1 MKKIILLIPLLLLVT
16 ASNIFGQSYSPTT
29 SQQYVELN
37 TSRIINQST
46 RNSFVPIATDPAYS
60 LQLIVGFNSP
70 NFFSSSAGLTADYE
84 NGILY
89 FAGENTESGI
99 ASWNISNQILTDENI
114 FWHDNVPGFYPYVD
128 TDLRFYDGFLWCQLS
143 QDHMVKY
150 DPIAQTNESISTIPS
165 EIEAGLTMLD
175 GSFYI
180 SGGFDGGVYKYDP
193 VTGASTTI
201 LDQTYQ
207 TSSLASLSQG
217 DDSIYSYDNQ
227 NQNIIKININTG
239 LTEIV
244 GDIGGFGIPPSG
256 STNFVL
262 TYDGNTIYYHTG
274 EQILK
279 LDVSSGTISSIVT
292 GLTQTF
298 GDLTFAPASDG
309 NGTSLYINNAGSSTT
324 EIYEIIGDFPSP
336 AGSTPPVGPTLD
348 YTFCSEEMP
357 LTFSPP
363 VVASAGVTV
372 SDSGYPNDTGIMGT
386 ELGEYIIESI
396 VLNVQGD
403 TAENYQFSL
412 QSPGGTLL
420 ELGGDAGGSDGM
432 DTAVDLVF
440 TDFSTN
446 NYGAWTGGA
455 PAADYLPAGGPF
467 YTILAGED
475 INGEWF
481 LLVEGDGADA
491 TVNSFCINWSMYSG
505 DAPEIFCLADFAAD
519 NDEGACGAVVNFA
532 PPIAIGFRRR

>member
-1 MKKIILLIPLLLLVT
+1 MKKIILLISLLLLVT
-16 ASNIFGQSYSPTT
+16 TSNIFGQSYSPTT
-29 SQQYVELN
+29 SQDYTELH
-37 TSRIINQST
+37 TSRTINQST

-60 LQLIVGFNSP
+60 LQLIVGFNFQ
-70 NFFSSSAGLTADYE
+70 NFFSSAGLTADYE

-89 FAGENTESGI
+89 FAGDNTESGI
-99 ASWNISNQILTDENI
+99 ASWDISNQILTDENI
-114 FWHDNVPGFYPYVD
+114 FWHSNVPGFYPFVD
-128 TDLRFYDGFLWCQLS
+128 TDLRFYDGFLWCQLNE
-143 QDHMVKY
+143 DHMVKY

-193 VTGASTTI
+193 VTGTSTTI
-201 LDQTYQ
+201 LDPSYQ

-217 DDSIYSYDNQ
+217 DDSIYSYDLQ

-244 GDIGGFGIPPSG
+244 GDIGGFGAPPFG

-357 LTFSPP
+357 L
-363 VVASAGVTV
+363 
-372 SDSGYPNDTGIMGT
+372 D
-386 ELGEYIIESI
+386 
-396 VLNVQGD
+396 
-403 TAENYQFSL
+403 
-412 QSPGGTLL
+412 
-420 ELGGDAGGSDGM
+420 
-432 DTAVDLVF
+432 
-440 TDFSTN
+440 
-446 NYGAWTGGA
+446 
-455 PAADYLPAGGPF
+455 
-467 YTILAGED
+467 
-475 INGEWF
+475 
-481 LLVEGDGADA
+481 
-491 TVNSFCINWSMYSG
+491 
-505 DAPEIFCLADFAAD
+505 
-519 NDEGACGAVVNFA
+519 FA
-532 PPIAIGFRRR
+532 PPD

>member
-1 MKKIILLIPLLLLVT
+1 MKKITLLIPLLLLVT
-16 ASNIFGQSYSPTT
+16 TSSIFGQSYSPTT

-89 FAGENTESGI
+89 LAGENTESGI

-143 QDHMVKY
+143 EDHMVKY

-244 GDIGGFGIPPSG
+244 GDIGGFGIPPFG

-324 EIYEIIGDFPSP
+324 EI
-336 AGSTPPVGPTLD
+336 
-348 YTFCSEEMP
+348 
-357 LTFSPP
+357 
-363 VVASAGVTV
+363 
-372 SDSGYPNDTGIMGT
+372 
-386 ELGEYIIESI
+386 
-396 VLNVQGD
+396 
-403 TAENYQFSL
+403 
-412 QSPGGTLL
+412 
-420 ELGGDAGGSDGM
+420 
-432 DTAVDLVF
+432 
-440 TDFSTN
+440 
-446 NYGAWTGGA
+446 
-455 PAADYLPAGGPF
+455 
-467 YTILAGED
+467 
-475 INGEWF
+475 
-481 LLVEGDGADA
+481 
-491 TVNSFCINWSMYSG
+491 
-505 DAPEIFCLADFAAD
+505 
-519 NDEGACGAVVNFA
+519 
-532 PPIAIGFRRR
+532 